1 MPGNRVSVGKRE
13 EQIVL
18 ILTRKVG
25 ESIMIGE
32 SVQVRIL
39 GLRAGQVKIGIDAP
53 KDLQVHREEIYQRIL
68 TEQNDPRQVT
78 NK

>member
-1 MPGNRVSVGKRE
+1 
-13 EQIVL
+13 
-18 ILTRKVG
+18 
-25 ESIMIGE
+25 MIGE